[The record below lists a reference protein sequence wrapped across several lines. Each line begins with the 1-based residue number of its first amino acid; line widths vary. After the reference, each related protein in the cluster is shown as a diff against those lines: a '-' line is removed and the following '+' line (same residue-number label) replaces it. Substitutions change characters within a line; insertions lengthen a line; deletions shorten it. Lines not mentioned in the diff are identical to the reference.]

1 MTEALFVSLSV
12 LGGQIQASGLSGDV
26 TLLALFAVSSAV
38 SLVPRPALCVVAG
51 AAYGYWGLPI
61 AFAGTMIG
69 CSLAFG
75 IGHAFSPRILGFA
88 GRHPR
93 IMALLDAVRS
103 EGWRAV
109 LLLRLAP
116 SLPSSLLSLAFG
128 MSEVRFLPY
137 FLATLA
143 GVLPGILLEV
153 AIGATGGA
161 MARGDL
167 VPVQLCFIGLG
178 ILAGA
183 IAVYLLVRQARK
195 RVRSSFDQPPR

>member
-1 MTEALFVSLSV
+1 
-12 LGGQIQASGLSGDV
+12 
-26 TLLALFAVSSAV
+26 
-38 SLVPRPALCVVAG
+38 
-51 AAYGYWGLPI
+51 
-61 AFAGTMIG
+61 
-69 CSLAFG
+69 
-75 IGHAFSPRILGFA
+75 
-88 GRHPR
+88 
-93 IMALLDAVRS
+93 
-103 EGWRAV
+103 
-109 LLLRLAP
+109 
-116 SLPSSLLSLAFG
+116 

-183 IAVYLLVRQARK
+183 IAVFLLVRQARK
-195 RVRSSFDQPPR
+195 HVRSSFDQPPR